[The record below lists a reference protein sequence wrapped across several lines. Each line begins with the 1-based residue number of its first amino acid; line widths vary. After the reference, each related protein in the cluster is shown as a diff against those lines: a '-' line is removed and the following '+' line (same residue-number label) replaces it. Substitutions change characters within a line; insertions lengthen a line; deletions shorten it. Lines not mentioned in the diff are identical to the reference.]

1 VTFLLLAAVFVGTL
15 SLVVGGYVL
24 ANRRQLASAEAAR
37 SRLRG
42 DGGALATVAA
52 APTILRDTTAS
63 QWPFLDRALSRL
75 RLTERLSVRL
85 QRAGVRGKPGA
96 FVLLSLLC
104 AVTGLLLGNLIA
116 GGLAVALVLALVGLA
131 LPTFWLDSQAARR
144 LAAFQEQLPDAIDTL
159 VSAMRAGYSFQAAM
173 KFIGDETPAPL
184 GPEFAR
190 FYEEQRLGVEVRA
203 ALLSLQE
210 RVPSQ
215 DLRMFVTAALIQRE
229 TGGNLGEVLGNIA
242 DVMRQRAD
250 VHREIDT
257 LTASAKMSAR
267 LLGVLPVIVFFA
279 LYALNPAFVR
289 PMLDDALGRTMLV
302 YAAASVV
309 LGYWMMM
316 KIARIDV

>member
-1 VTFLLLAAVFVGTL
+1 MTFVLLAAVFVGTL

-24 ANRRQLASAEAAR
+24 VNRRQLAAAEAAR
-37 SRLRG
+37 ARLRG
-42 DGGALATVAA
+42 AGAGLALPN
-52 APTILRDTTAS
+52 APSSILRDTSAS
-63 QWPFLDRALSRL
+63 EWPFLDRLLSRL
-75 RLTERLSVRL
+75 RVTDRLAARL
-85 QRAGVRGKPGA
+85 QRAGVRWKPGA
-96 FVLLSLLC
+96 FVLLSLLS
-104 AVTGLLLGNLIA
+104 ATTGLLVGNLLT
-116 GGLAVALVLALVGLA
+116 GTLVISLLLALVGLA
-131 LPTFWLDSQAARR
+131 APLFWLDAQAARR

-173 KFIGDETPAPL
+173 HFIGDETPAPL

-190 FYEEQRLGVEVRA
+190 FYEEQRLGVDVRA

-229 TGGNLGEVLGNIA
+229 SGGNLGEVLGNIA

-250 VHREIDT
+250 VYREIDT

-267 LLGVLPVIVFFA
+267 LLGALPVIVFFA
-279 LYALNPAFVR
+279 LYALNPDFVR
-289 PMLDDALGRTMLV
+289 PMLAQSAGRGMLL

-316 KIARIDV
+316 RIARIDV